1 MKILKL
7 RLFSYLKWSTWEQ
20 IEKLWLHSH
29 VYAPLLVGGQKIVQ
43 LQLQLQL
50 PPQVAIVHVR
60 FEVANCNIFNQT
72 SIHIQHLRA
81 TGDKSH
87 KSKSHLSA
95 LENYAANKVQ
105 ATKSENHKHTPKNHS
120 GPGSN
125 S

>member
-1 MKILKL
+1 MTILNL
-7 RLFSYLKWSTWEQ
+7 RLFSYLEWSTWE
-20 IEKLWLHSH
+20 KLWLYSH
-29 VYAPLLVGGQKIVQ
+29 VNTPLLVGGQKIVQ
-43 LQLQLQL
+43 LQLQL
-50 PPQVAIVHVR
+50 PPQAAIVHVR

-72 SIHIQHLRA
+72 SSHIQHLRA